1 VRITESQLRRIIAE
15 EIKAVQQERDIV
27 NVHAGHAETPH
38 SKVVVNLIKGN
49 TSLLKALKDITS
61 QQDLT
66 ALLQAIDDLTG
77 VKERTT
83 MMRSLSKVTTH
94 QKKG

>member
-1 VRITESQLRRIIAE
+1 MLIEGSNSHGTRPYLFSRLI
-15 EIKAVQQERDIV
+15 
-27 NVHAGHAETPH
+27 
-38 SKVVVNLIKGN
+38 IKGN

-61 QQDLT
+61 QQYVT

-83 MMRSLSKVTTH
+83 MMRSLSKVTSR
-94 QKKG
+94 QKKD